1 MFDSN
6 EKKSLGVIKTFF
18 SKIKTS
24 NPFLGVLMLSS
35 YIITDQENLT

>member
-6 EKKSLGVIKTFF
+6 EEKSSDVIETFF

-24 NPFLGVLMLSS
+24 NLFLGVLMLSS